1 MAGAQ
6 ESLPFYF
13 VWPGLSG
20 EEIRFD
26 RTQRRFARKE
36 TRLPDHETG
45 GAARERSGPP
55 SANGL
60 REIALLF
67 LRLGLIGF
75 GGPAAHIAMM
85 EEEVVAR
92 RRWFSREQFLD
103 LLGATNLI
111 PGPNSTEMAIHIGMV
126 RAGLPGLVV
135 AGLCFILPATAIT
148 LGLAWAYVR
157 FQAIPQTS
165 TLLLG
170 VKPVVVAIILSAVVR
185 LGKTGVKSPGLGAL
199 GFAVFALGL
208 LGVNEIVLLLGG
220 GAAGILWSLLFR
232 GPLRPPR
239 FGLLGIVGFVVAAL
253 TAAGAVVAGAAA
265 SWSNPPPSLS
275 NIGLFF
281 LKIGSVLFGSG
292 YVLIAFLRGGLVVEY
307 RWLTELQ
314 LLDAVAIGQFTPG
327 PVLSTATF
335 IGYLLAGWLGACVAT
350 AAIFLPSFLF
360 VLATNPLIPRIRHLA
375 VTGSF
380 LDAVNVS
387 AIGLMAA
394 VTAEL
399 GRAALGGWAEW
410 AIGLAAIVGLVKFRL
425 NPAWLVVGGAA
436 VGGTL
441 KALGAV

>member
-1 MAGAQ
+1 
-6 ESLPFYF
+6 
-13 VWPGLSG
+13 
-20 EEIRFD
+20 
-26 RTQRRFARKE
+26 
-36 TRLPDHETG
+36 
-45 GAARERSGPP
+45 
-55 SANGL
+55 
-60 REIALLF
+60 
-67 LRLGLIGF
+67 
-75 GGPAAHIAMM
+75 MM
-85 EEEVVAR
+85 EEEVVVR
-92 RRWFSREQFLD
+92 RRWISREQFLD

-111 PGPNSTEMAIHIGMV
+111 PGPNSTEMAIHIGMA

-148 LGLAWAYVR
+148 LGFAWAYVR

-165 TLLLG
+165 ILLLG

-185 LGKTGVKSPGLGAL
+185 LGKTAVKSPGLAAL
-199 GFAVFALGL
+199 GLAVFALGL

-220 GAAGILWSLLFR
+220 GAAGILWSLLYR
-232 GPLRPPR
+232 GPMKPAR
-239 FGLLGIVGFVVAAL
+239 FGLLGIVGFVVAVS
-253 TAAGAVVAGAAA
+253 TMAGAVVAGAAA
-265 SWSNPPPSLS
+265 TWSSPPPSLS

-327 PVLSTATF
+327 PLLSTATF
-335 IGYLLAGWLGACVAT
+335 VGYLLAGWLGACVAT
-350 AAIFLPSFLF
+350 AAIFLPSFFF
-360 VLATNPLIPRIRHLA
+360 VLATSPLIPRIRHLP

-410 AIGLAAIVGLVKFRL
+410 AIGLAASVGLVKFRL

-436 VGGTL
+436 VAGTL
-441 KALGAV
+441 KALGAL